1 MKNQGLKLTALIIL
15 QLVVVLIC
23 LQSLYSG
30 GDFQFGRKPLA
41 NLAKTF
47 DEMKRPSFI
56 DAWKGET
63 HYEYKNDEGVVLR
76 TENKRETEKSF
87 LYSVLRALWVTFKIA
102 TVGSVLAAILAIPFG
117 FLSARNMMLPS
128 FLAVPATFFI
138 NVCRSIHTLIFGL
151 FLVGIVGLGPMA
163 GILAIALHSL
173 GTYGKLYAESIE
185 TIDLGVVDAIRSVGA
200 HPVQVFFTAVWPMT
214 LPQFMSTH
222 LYVWEYNL
230 RDSTVLGLIGAGGLG
245 LLVSEAVALFQ
256 WSRLATLLIVIIA
269 VVMLFDY
276 ISGKLRENL
285 L

>member
-1 MKNQGLKLTALIIL
+1 M
-15 QLVVVLIC
+15 VVLQFFVVFLC
-23 LQSLYSG
+23 VLSLYKA
-30 GDFQFGRKPLA
+30 GDFQFGRRPVA
-41 NLAKTF
+41 NLIKTI

-56 DAWKGET
+56 DAWNADT
-63 HYEYKNDEGVVLR
+63 HFEYKNEEGQVLR
-76 TENKRETEKSF
+76 TENKKEVEKSF
-87 LYSVLRALWVTFKIA
+87 LYSILRALWVTFKIA
-102 TVGSVLAAILAIPFG
+102 TVGSVLAAVLAIPFG
-117 FLSARNMMLPS
+117 FLSAKNMQVPTWLS
-128 FLAVPATFFI
+128 VPASFVI

-151 FLVGIVGLGPMA
+151 ILVGIVGLGPMA

-185 TIDLGVVDAIRSVGA
+185 TIDMGVVDAIRSVGA
-200 HPVQVFFTAVWPMT
+200 HPVQVFFTAVWPVT

-245 LLVSEAVALFQ
+245 LLVSEAVSLFQ
-256 WSRLATLLIVIIA
+256 WPRLATLLIVIIA
-269 VVMLFDY
+269 VVMLFDF

>member
-1 MKNQGLKLTALIIL
+1 MKLTALIIL